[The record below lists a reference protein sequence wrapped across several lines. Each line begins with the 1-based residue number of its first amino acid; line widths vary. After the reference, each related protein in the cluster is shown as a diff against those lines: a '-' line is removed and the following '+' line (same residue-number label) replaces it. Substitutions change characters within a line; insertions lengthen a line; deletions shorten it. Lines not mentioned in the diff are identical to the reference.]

1 MTHRRVTTSGL
12 PAHWAS
18 ALING
23 DTSGLSLCPGDLAEF
38 NEWAAQNPG
47 LLHPASC
54 SDEPFIGRWD
64 GLICEMLTYSYLEKS
79 TTNPTSPTSGGK
91 G

>member
-1 MTHRRVTTSGL
+1 MTRITTIDL

-23 DTSGLSLCPGDLAEF
+23 DTSGIARFNGDLAEF
-38 NEWAAQNPG
+38 NEWAGQNPE
-47 LLHPASC
+47 LLRPVSC
-54 SDEPFIGRWD
+54 SDEPFIGLWR

-79 TTNPTSPTSGGK
+79 S
-91 G
+91 

>member
-1 MTHRRVTTSGL
+1 MTRITTHDL

-38 NEWAAQNPG
+38 LAWSEQNPE
-47 LLHPASC
+47 LAQPVSC
-54 SDEPFIGRWD
+54 SDEPFIGRWN
-64 GLICEMLTYSYLEKS
+64 GLICEMLTYSYLEKA
-79 TTNPTSPTSGGK
+79 P
-91 G
+91 